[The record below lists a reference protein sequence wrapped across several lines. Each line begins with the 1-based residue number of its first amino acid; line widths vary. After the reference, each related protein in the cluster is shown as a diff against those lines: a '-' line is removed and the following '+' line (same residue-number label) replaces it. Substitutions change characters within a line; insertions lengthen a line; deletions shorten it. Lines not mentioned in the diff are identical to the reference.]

1 MTLPYYPRQMPDIE
15 WRGSFTSDEL
25 EILHAASFN
34 REPSFDWDWWAQ
46 VNQHSLG
53 WVCARGDDTSLVG
66 WVNVAWDGAVHAFLL
81 DTVVEAA
88 HRRRGIA
95 TALVTS
101 AREHAATAG
110 CEWLHVDF
118 DPHLREFYW
127 NACQFEPTDAGLIAL

>member
-15 WRGSFTSDEL
+15 WRGAFASDEL

-34 REPSFDWDWWAQ
+34 REPSFDWDWWTQ

-53 WVCARGDDTSLVG
+53 WVCARGDDT
-66 WVNVAWDGAVHAFLL
+66 
-81 DTVVEAA
+81 
-88 HRRRGIA
+88 
-95 TALVTS
+95 
-101 AREHAATAG
+101 
-110 CEWLHVDF
+110 VDF